1 MSCQARYT
9 IRSSQIDIV
18 LLRSLRS
25 RILHIQRSVNT
36 KTDPE
41 KGGLQRGRQDLKL
54 KPGQDHYVPKLL
66 ITMSLALLF
75 SIMRADDLD

>member
-1 MSCQARYT
+1 M
-9 IRSSQIDIV
+9 
-18 LLRSLRS
+18 
-25 RILHIQRSVNT
+25 QRSVNT